1 VGAWLA
7 EVGLGALQAG
17 FRREA
22 IDGEVLLSLTDD
34 DLKCIGVPTLG
45 ARTKLKAKIA
55 GVKKRHYAGQ
65 VVGGG
70 AAAAPGGDD
79 GAFSE
84 EQRRLVLE
92 HVLQEN
98 TDLAAR
104 IAALTAEGGAAE
116 AAAAPPPNFECP
128 ITTAIMEDPVVAMD
142 GHT

>member
-1 VGAWLA
+1 LA
-7 EVGLGALQAG
+7 EEGLGALQAG

-22 IDGEVLLSLTDD
+22 IDGEVLLSLTNDD
-34 DLKCIGVPTLG
+34 FKCIGVPTLG
-45 ARTKLKAKIA
+45 ARTNLKAKIE

-65 VVGGG
+65 VVCGGDTG
-70 AAAAPGGDD
+70 APGGGG

-84 EQRRLVLE
+84 EQRLQVLE

-98 TDLAAR
+98 SDLAAR
-104 IAALTAEGGAAE
+104 IAAMKAEGGAAE

-128 ITTAIMEDPVVAMD
+128 ITTEVMVDPVVAMD

>member
-1 VGAWLA
+1 LA
-7 EVGLGALQAG
+7 EAGHAGFQAG

-34 DLKCIGVPTLG
+34 DLKRIGVPTLG
-45 ARTKLKAKIA
+45 ARTKLQAKIE

-70 AAAAPGGDD
+70 AAAAPGGGG

-84 EQRRLVLE
+84 EQRLLVLE

-104 IAALTAEGGAAE
+104 IAALTAEGGAAV

>member
-1 VGAWLA
+1 LA
-7 EVGLGALQAG
+7 EEGLGAFQAG

-34 DLKCIGVPTLG
+34 DFKCIGFPTLG
-45 ARTKLKAKIA
+45 AKIKLKAKIE

-65 VVGGG
+65 VVGGAG
-70 AAAAPGGDD
+70 AAPSGGE

-84 EQRRLVLE
+84 EQRLLVLE

-104 IAALTAEGGAAE
+104 IAAMKAEGGAAA

-128 ITTAIMEDPVVAMD
+128 ITTEVMEDPVVAMD